1 MVGLVVLEGLIIAL
15 LGLLVIALLRSHGEI
30 LRRLERIDPGG
41 SSLGAVG
48 AAQGASGGG
57 AGGVVTDVSLRSG
70 SGAAPATV
78 PGVAPPRPGPAD
90 APAADVTGVRPNG
103 ATVVIGVVG
112 AGHPTLLAFLT
123 TGCATCA
130 GFWDAFGAG
139 AASRLRG
146 GTTLVAVTKGPESE
160 SPAAVSRLA
169 PPEITT
175 VMSTAAWDTYGI
187 PVSPYFVLADGP
199 SGRVIGEGAA
209 ATWEQMISLLERV
222 WDDAGW
228 VMSTTGQQAPS
239 PGRRRQRESLVDA
252 DLLAAGIAPGH
263 PSLYGDP
270 LAAEDNGA
278 PRT

>member
-1 MVGLVVLEGLIIAL
+1 MVGLVVFEGLIILL

-41 SSLGAVG
+41 SS
-48 AAQGASGGG
+48 SGDG
-57 AGGVVTDVSLRSG
+57 AGRGVVTDVELG
-70 SGAAPATV
+70 SPSPLAPATV

-146 GTTLVAVTKGPESE
+146 GTTLVAVTKGPEAE

-169 PPEITT
+169 PPDITT
-175 VMSTAAWDTYGI
+175 VMSTSAWDTYGI
-187 PVSPYFVLADGP
+187 PVSPYFVLVDGP

-228 VMSTTGQQAPS
+228 VMSPTGPAGGGTLS

-252 DLLAAGIAPGH
+252 DLLAAGIFPGH

-270 LAAEDNGA
+270 ADAEENGA
-278 PRT
+278 PRP